1 MTRESYFMP
10 DQFVQFFKKTYI
22 IFLVVLSS
30 VIFFL
35 GYNAYLVDHSLVNL
49 KLAVDKISD
58 ARTLEDARKIKRLIA
73 YPIKQEIAKKKLDTQ
88 SLVELEYAQ
97 DILDKAQNISQIE
110 DAKTFLG
117 DVISRK
123 ERERGA
129 VLASLD
135 TANKVILP
143 VERRESGLALKR
155 QEQALKKKISNTRDK
170 DKLQGLYVELN
181 SVYARL
187 SEFDKAQEVSA
198 EAIKL
203 DPRAYSAARAKFMQ
217 AWAYKQK
224 GSFDRAKAVFEEVA
238 QEYADTDLGVLS
250 KYQKAD
256 ILYRQGNTQ
265 EAIRSLEDFFDK
277 YSFLPVGQIARFRV
291 GAIYMHDLKNY
302 EAAAAAFNK
311 LGDKWRK
318 GRIAEYV
325 GKKILPYLSKRYR
338 NRGYYLL
345 SQQKFQ
351 EAGESFSYA
360 IKINPRDA
368 QSYTGSGLS
377 ALGLGAKEDALNLT
391 RKAVEL
397 DSDDW
402 LCVANLGYVYVALRM
417 YEQAEKQY
425 KEAMLLNSRIAE
437 VYYNL
442 GYTYAVRSKFKEAI
456 PLFKKA
462 IALKRSF
469 SFAYNNLAY
478 SLWHADDYGVAVEEL
493 KKAIE
498 LNPDYLDAHYNLGAI
513 YEKLASYDR
522 ALEEFEIVV
531 RIRADF
537 RDINKKIEELKVK
550 AGR

>member
-1 MTRESYFMP
+1 
-10 DQFVQFFKKTYI
+10 
-22 IFLVVLSS
+22 
-30 VIFFL
+30 
-35 GYNAYLVDHSLVNL
+35 
-49 KLAVDKISD
+49 
-58 ARTLEDARKIKRLIA
+58 
-73 YPIKQEIAKKKLDTQ
+73 
-88 SLVELEYAQ
+88 
-97 DILDKAQNISQIE
+97 
-110 DAKTFLG
+110 
-117 DVISRK
+117 
-123 ERERGA
+123 
-129 VLASLD
+129 
-135 TANKVILP
+135 
-143 VERRESGLALKR
+143 
-155 QEQALKKKISNTRDK
+155 
-170 DKLQGLYVELN
+170 
-181 SVYARL
+181 
-187 SEFDKAQEVSA
+187 
-198 EAIKL
+198 
-203 DPRAYSAARAKFMQ
+203 MQ

-456 PLFKKA
+456 PQFRKA
-462 IALKRSF
+462 VMIKNSF

-478 SLWHADDYGVAVEEL
+478 SLWHEDNFAGALGEL
-493 KKAIE
+493 KKAVE
-498 LNPDYLDAHYNLGAI
+498 LNPDYLDAHYNLGLV
-513 YEKLASYDR
+513 YESMASYDK
-522 ALEEFEIVV
+522 AMEEFEVV
-531 RIRADF
+531 LRLRPEYRNVAQ
-537 RDINKKIEELKVK
+537 KIEKLKTK
-550 AGR
+550 TPR